1 MIIEIHRTADVTT
14 TDGQPVFQREAARSK
29 LLSSFFTYVA
39 RNRDTNKAALV
50 NKLVLLNSEEER
62 LFSVREEAANSRKA
76 QRGSANIGAHPEH
89 EALQK
94 LIEAGNA
101 MQDMPALAH
110 PNAVL
115 MRATGLENTVVCQPQ
130 NVNTGGRV
138 FGGYISKCYMY
149 SPHLCVHH
157 VESVSHHM
165 RCL

>member
-1 MIIEIHRTADVTT
+1 MIIEIHRAADVTT
-14 TDGQPVFQREAARSK
+14 PDGQPTFQRESAKSK

-39 RNRDTNKAALV
+39 RDRDTNKAALV
-50 NKLVLLNSEEER
+50 NKLVLQNAEEEN
-62 LFSVREEAANSRKA
+62 LFSTREEAASARKA
-76 QRGSANIGAHPEH
+76 QRGNSTGHAHPEH

-138 FGGYISKCYMY
+138 FGGYISKYTH
-149 SPHLCVHH
+149 PI
-157 VESVSHHM
+157 
-165 RCL
+165 